1 VSDSS
6 VTVGVPVHNGAA
18 LLSETLAGLA
28 RQTHRDLRVI
38 VADNGSTDATP
49 DIAARFARADSRFE
63 HRRRETV
70 VPPAENFRAV
80 LALAETETF
89 LWRAHDDTASDDFI
103 AETRALLIARP
114 QAVLAAAAV
123 RQERPRPD
131 GTLKTRAIPFR
142 LTEGP
147 PGSRGFAASLRTM
160 HQGWF
165 YGLWRT
171 AAVTA
176 IWDRVWAAY
185 PHAWASDFLMLLAAL
200 SEGGIAGTNRATFVQ
215 RLVAKPGRHA
225 SQTAPRGHAVLAAR
239 RAAFLAAARAECRA
253 ETLPPLPRLRF
264 ALDLDLFAS
273 RRLCSRRRLLLA
285 RLGRG

>member
-1 VSDSS
+1 MNDTT

-18 LLSETLAGLA
+18 LLGATLAGLA

-49 DIAARFARADSRFE
+49 DIAARFARTDSRFE
-63 HRRRETV
+63 HRRREGV
-70 VPPAENFRAV
+70 APPAENFRAV

-103 AETRALLIARP
+103 AETRALLMARP
-114 QAVLAAAAV
+114 QAVLAATAV
-123 RQERPRPD
+123 RQERIRPD

-142 LTEGP
+142 LAEGP
-147 PGSRGFAASLRTM
+147 PGSRGFAASLATM

-176 IWDRVWAAY
+176 IWDRVWTAY